1 MFKLIGYIDGGS
13 ASYLLA
19 AVASGA
25 AGLWFFVRTKVGAL
39 GRKGRKANA
48 ASADAQPST
57 DASGST
63 GATPEQ

>member
-25 AGLWFFVRTKVGAL
+25 AGLWFFVRTKVGSITRR
-39 GRKGRKANA
+39 GRAADQESKAGQQSGA
-48 ASADAQPST
+48 MGAS
-57 DASGST
+57 
-63 GATPEQ
+63 PER